1 MASAKDSRISV
12 FSTAVFY
19 LQATIHGDP
28 EPQFV
33 ACLVSYGGFFNPVF
47 EAKSIL
53 VKQPVSWLVH
63 YLGDMRTANIAC
75 FIAVPWDSI

>member
-1 MASAKDSRISV
+1 MASVKDSRMSV
-12 FSTAVFY
+12 FSSYSSLLFVLY

-47 EAKSIL
+47 ETKSIL
-53 VKQPVSWLVH
+53 VKQPVSRLGVH
-63 YLGDMRTANIAC
+63 YLE
-75 FIAVPWDSI
+75 